1 MSGPLAG
8 VRVLEI
14 GHMLAG
20 PYCGLL
26 LADLGAE
33 VIKIEPP
40 EGDIARQIGPH
51 RSGPHNLYF
60 ASLNRGKRSLVLDL
74 ATDAGQRAL
83 HAQAARAQALVCNLR
98 PGVIRRL
105 GLDYATLRAHNPRLV
120 CVALTGYGL
129 DGIDTDLPAYD
140 YIIQALT
147 GVMQLTGEPDGP
159 PVKTGYSAVDNSSG
173 IMAALG
179 LVAKL
184 HEGRGGQVDVA
195 LHDVMLSQLNYLAAA
210 WLNAGAAPQ
219 RYPAGGHPYLVPA
232 QLFESADGHLA
243 LFISHD
249 RFWARF
255 AREVGHAE
263 WAEDARFATMA
274 ARAKHRAEVIAAIG
288 AVLRGQPTAYW
299 VERLRP
305 QGIVISGVHDLREA
319 LDSPLTRARE
329 MVIETPV
336 AGAAPLRLLGNPIKT
351 GPGATEPAA
360 PPPLLGEYADAAD

>member
-83 HAQAARAQALVCNLR
+83 HAQAARVQALVCNLR

-210 WLNAGAAPQ
+210 WLNAALLAQLLWRKGEMRLDSRNKARLPRIIGAALCL
-219 RYPAGGHPYLVPA
+219 GGALWGGE
-232 QLFESADGHLA
+232 LLLA
-243 LFISHD
+243 PWL
-249 RFWARF
+249 
-255 AREVGHAE
+255 GGGAE
-263 WAEDARFATMA
+263 AIR
-274 ARAKHRAEVIAAIG
+274 IAALAMLVSGGG
-288 AVLRGQPTAYW
+288 AIFFACAILSGGLQLAELRTVFRRG
-299 VERLRP
+299 
-305 QGIVISGVHDLREA
+305 
-319 LDSPLTRARE
+319 
-329 MVIETPV
+329 
-336 AGAAPLRLLGNPIKT
+336 
-351 GPGATEPAA
+351 
-360 PPPLLGEYADAAD
+360 